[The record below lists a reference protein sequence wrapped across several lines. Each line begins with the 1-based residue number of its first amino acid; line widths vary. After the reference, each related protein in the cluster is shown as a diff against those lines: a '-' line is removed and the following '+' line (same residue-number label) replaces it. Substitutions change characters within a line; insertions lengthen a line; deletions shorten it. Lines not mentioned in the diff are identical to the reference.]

1 MSACSLTVGVK
12 TSGSIPAASS
22 KESLAGELEAS
33 TKRVT
38 DKDYLELWNT
48 CRMSKTENWLNRDI
62 DLEIEKV
69 AHGGIFVARHE
80 GRVVFVSHTAP
91 GEKVRAKVFED
102 KGGSFARAETV
113 DVLSASPKRVAHIW
127 KEADRLGAGGAEF
140 GHLALEYQRQ
150 LKTDVLE
157 ESLSRMSGVHE
168 RVQVMPVPGDELTNG
183 LGYRT
188 RIQLHVSE
196 EGVAGPY
203 RERTHNVVPIKSL
216 PLAAAE
222 INELG
227 VHLKNWQDVKRIEIS
242 TASTGGVQWFIDK
255 KIKGDKRLTER
266 ALSRSFRISSGG
278 FWQVHRGAAE
288 LLASEIVELSE
299 GLEVD
304 ANNLDL
310 YGGVGLFSG
319 ALATKYG
326 KKLNITTVESSKV
339 ATADASANLVD
350 LSKHK
355 AVSAPVEG
363 FLKLQIKQGL
373 ELAGATVILDPPRA
387 GAGKNVVDQ
396 LTFLKPKKIIYIAC
410 DPVSLARDLKTF
422 SSAGYRVENI
432 RAYDLFP
439 HTHHFETIASLVSE

>member
-1 MSACSLTVGVK
+1 M
-12 TSGSIPAASS
+12 
-22 KESLAGELEAS
+22 
-33 TKRVT
+33 
-38 DKDYLELWNT
+38 N
-48 CRMSKTENWLNRDI
+48 KTENWLQR
-62 DLEIEKV
+62 EIELDVEKV

-91 GEKVRAKVFED
+91 GERVRAKVFED
-102 KGGSFARAETV
+102 KGGSFCRAETIE
-113 DVLSASPKRVAHIW
+113 VLKPSEKRVTHIW

-157 ESLSRMSGVHE
+157 ESLSRMAGISS

-188 RIQLHVSE
+188 RIQLHVSA

-203 RERTHNVVPIKSL
+203 QERTHTVVPVKTL
-216 PLAAAE
+216 PLAVSE

-242 TASTGGVQWFIDK
+242 TASTGGIQWFIDK
-255 KIKGDKRLTER
+255 KLKGDKRLTER
-266 ALSRSFRISSGG
+266 ALGRSFRISSGG

-299 GLEVD
+299 GLEID

-339 ATADASANLVD
+339 ATSDASANLVD

-373 ELAGATVILDPPRA
+373 DLAGATVILDPPRA
-387 GAGKNVVDQ
+387 GAGKTVVDQ
-396 LTFLKPKKIIYIAC
+396 LAFMKPKKIIYVAC
-410 DPVSLARDLKTF
+410 DPVSLSRDLKTF
-422 SSAGYRVENI
+422 LASGYRIGEI
-432 RAYDLFP
+432 RAFDLFP
-439 HTHHFETIASLVSE
+439 HTHHFETVATLELE